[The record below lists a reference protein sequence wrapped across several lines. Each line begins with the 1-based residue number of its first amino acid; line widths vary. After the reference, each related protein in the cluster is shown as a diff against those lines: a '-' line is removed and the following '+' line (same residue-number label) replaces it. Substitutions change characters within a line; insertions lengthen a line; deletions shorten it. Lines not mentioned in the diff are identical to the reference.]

1 MHIQRIGDEKKE
13 AESDQLALA
22 RHTAGLLWLAS
33 PSCTGSTVI
42 MGQMPHEYSSDNSS
56 SSLAAMPRLKRCPSC
71 SNWLPLHAFYTAGR
85 SKTGQTRLHSHCKR
99 CKLHREIEC
108 RAARSLK
115 SEQGLSRAASLY
127 SSAPSQLPPS
137 LGHRNRV
144 PQHESGTKLCTSCHC
159 SKPLDRFYTA
169 GRHKA
174 GGVRYHSHCTS
185 CKLGNEATLRMQP
198 RKGSQEVEL
207 SEATPGLPA
216 QFRAEQQPPAT
227 LLQQLQASR
236 MPQQSFMG
244 QMPALMNPQ
253 QLQGLLMLRQ
263 HPAMFS
269 NPVLQSQQPSSAAA
283 QSASTHQP
291 SFPGPVPI
299 LNTSSPLSQECNSS
313 GGSNDSGCMQNES
326 GSTPKAGHSPSVD
339 PQKPHF
345 GRGNHRCADDSDSA
359 VTWADRA
366 GRGAEQTACTQSV
379 SASHPEASGTQF
391 CLHNSGQLS
400 GRDVTSS
407 HLPEAARW
415 APSHSPQQPPA
426 PLQSPYAALQRKPSG
441 SLRACGQHTTADA
454 IQSAKAASNAAQQ
467 SLAATAAITQAAV
480 LPRKGSSSLLA
491 DLRQAERQWSE
502 AKQASV
508 PVQQPSKLP
517 EVKRSSRQAAR
528 AADLAQSPPQL
539 EAEEPHK
546 VLLQMHAQQH
556 EAEPLP
562 MSHSGL
568 PLLRWGSRKRAQRA
582 PRAEPQLFKAE
593 PVVMASAAAVQ
604 APAELAPAFIP
615 RHSRKKGKVQR
626 SAFE

>member
-1 MHIQRIGDEKKE
+1 MAACWHFFP
-13 AESDQLALA
+13 
-22 RHTAGLLWLAS
+22 GLNKT
-33 PSCTGSTVI
+33 C
-42 MGQMPHEYSSDNSS
+42 MC
-56 SSLAAMPRLKRCPSC
+56 AAPNMV
-71 SNWLPLHAFYTAGR
+71 T
-85 SKTGQTRLHSHCKR
+85 
-99 CKLHREIEC
+99 
-108 RAARSLK
+108 
-115 SEQGLSRAASLY
+115 
-127 SSAPSQLPPS
+127 
-137 LGHRNRV
+137 
-144 PQHESGTKLCTSCHC
+144 
-159 SKPLDRFYTA
+159 
-169 GRHKA
+169 
-174 GGVRYHSHCTS
+174 HCTD
-185 CKLGNEATLRMQP
+185 
-198 RKGSQEVEL
+198 V
-207 SEATPGLPA
+207 
-216 QFRAEQQPPAT
+216 
-227 LLQQLQASR
+227 
-236 MPQQSFMG
+236 
-244 QMPALMNPQ
+244 
-253 QLQGLLMLRQ
+253 
-263 HPAMFS
+263 
-269 NPVLQSQQPSSAAA
+269 
-283 QSASTHQP
+283 
-291 SFPGPVPI
+291 I
-299 LNTSSPLSQECNSS
+299 
-313 GGSNDSGCMQNES
+313 
-326 GSTPKAGHSPSVD
+326 
-339 PQKPHF
+339 
-345 GRGNHRCADDSDSA
+345 
-359 VTWADRA
+359 VTCLA
-366 GRGAEQTACTQSV
+366 
-379 SASHPEASGTQF
+379 GTQF

-415 APSHSPQQPPA
+415 APSHSPQQPPS

-568 PLLRWGSRKRAQRA
+568 PLLRWGSRKRAQRVRGHRSCHATPSDQFLGWTVSGGVLKPVAPRPQLAAATATARAVPHPRAPQHGSRPVRSEHRVVKHESQA

-615 RHSRKKGKVQR
+615 RHSRKKVR
-626 SAFE
+626 MILSIFPCALLCVLNVF